1 MDNAKREVEVVQKLH
16 AIEDK
21 LAYFVVHCLAQI
33 KPEALMEKIH
43 ETIAEN
49 RKLITGVSERIL
61 ENYSI
66 IQACANAFYASLGV
80 AYLEK
85 YGIYAGQIR
94 ADVLQQQAET
104 QSVNVA
110 RTFTQVVVSMVR
122 EGQLAESNARINK
135 DKDGKETLVFSLPS
149 VLPQVRRFARQAD
162 IAVVDEK
169 TLAKN
174 LSLIGAEHIR
184 EYWQGK
190 RRFVWTMVIT
200 ESGIAEKGEGE

>member
-85 YGIYAGQIR
+85 YGINAGQIR
-94 ADVLQQQAET
+94 ADVLQQQEET
-104 QSVNVA
+104 QSANVA
-110 RTFTQVVVSMVR
+110 RSFLQVLTVLVKKGDVP
-122 EGQLAESNARINK
+122 GNIAQIRIEE
-135 DKDGKETLVFSLPS
+135 DSEILLFSLHES
-149 VLPQVRRFARQAD
+149 LPLVRRFCKSAD
-162 IAVVDEK
+162 ISIVDQK
-169 TLAKN
+169 TLGKN
-174 LSLIGAEHIR
+174 LKLIEVEKKMDRGLDGTPR
-184 EYWQGK
+184 NVW
-190 RRFVWTMVIT
+190 RFVAPKNIDI
-200 ESGIAEKGEGE
+200 S